1 MAAAKAKAKPTDKTV
16 AEKLASLYELQT
28 IDSNLDD
35 IQVLKGELPM
45 EVSDLEDEIAGLET
59 RIGRLQG
66 SVDDINGQIT
76 RLDGVM
82 KDARA
87 AIEKYQ
93 RQMDQVKNN
102 REYEALQKEIE
113 LQSLDIQ
120 LSEKRQGEM
129 RVSLEAKQQTL
140 DAANERLGERRADL
154 ERKQGE
160 LEKIVAKTE
169 KEEKK
174 LKRQSDSARKGIED
188 RLLKAYDKIRKTY
201 RNGLAVVGVERN
213 SCGGC
218 FNQVPPQ
225 TRLEIG
231 MHKKILACE
240 HCGRILVD
248 EEITDPQPAAA

>member
-1 MAAAKAKAKPTDKTV
+1 MAASSKEKTV
-16 AEKLASLYELQT
+16 SEKLHDLYELQV

-66 SVDDINGQIT
+66 AVDDIEGQIT

-82 KDARA
+82 KDANA

-93 RQMDQVKNN
+93 RQMDDVKNN

-113 LQSLDIQ
+113 LQTLDIQ
-120 LSEKRQGEM
+120 LSEKRQGEL
-129 RVSLEAKQQTL
+129 RVSLEAKQETL
-140 DAANERLGERRADL
+140 SAANERLDGRKADL
-154 ERKQGE
+154 ERKQVE

-169 KEEKK
+169 KEERK
-174 LKRQSDSARKGIED
+174 LKKQSDAKRKAIEE
-188 RLLKAYDKIRKTY
+188 RLLKAYNKIRKTY

-240 HCGRILVD
+240 HCGRILID
-248 EEITDPQPAAA
+248 EEVMNPAAAAPAAE

>member
-1 MAAAKAKAKPTDKTV
+1 MAAAAPAAKEKTV
-16 AEKLASLYELQT
+16 EEKLKNLYDLQV
-28 IDSNLDD
+28 IDTNLDE
-35 IQVLKGELPM
+35 IEVLKGELPV

-59 RIGRLQG
+59 RIGRLQAN
-66 SVDDINGQIT
+66 VDDIEGQVT

-82 KDARA
+82 KDAET
-87 AIEKYQ
+87 AIERYK
-93 RQMDQVKNN
+93 RQMDEVKNN

-120 LSEKRQGEM
+120 LSEKRQGEL
-129 RVSLEAKQQTL
+129 RVSLETKQSTLAAAK
-140 DAANERLGERRADL
+140 ERLEERQGDL
-154 ERKQGE
+154 ERKKVE

-169 KEEKK
+169 KEERK
-174 LKRQSDSARKGIED
+174 LQKLSNAARKHIEE
-188 RLLKAYDKIRKTY
+188 RLLKAYDTIRNTY

-213 SCGGC
+213 ACGGC

-231 MHKKILACE
+231 LHKKIIACE

-248 EEITDPQPAAA
+248 EELTGAAAGA

>member
-1 MAAAKAKAKPTDKTV
+1 MAASPKEVTV
-16 AEKLASLYELQT
+16 AEKLHKLYELQT

-35 IQVLKGELPM
+35 IRVLKGELPM
-45 EVSDLEDEIAGLET
+45 EVSDLEDEIAGLQT
-59 RIGRLQG
+59 RINRLQTN
-66 SVDDINGQIT
+66 VDEIESQIT

-82 KDARA
+82 KDANTS
-87 AIEKYQ
+87 IEKYQ
-93 RQMDQVKNN
+93 RQMDAVKNN

-113 LQSLDIQ
+113 LQTLDIQ
-120 LSEKRQGEM
+120 LSQKRQDEL
-129 RVSLEAKQQTL
+129 RLTLEAKQATL
-140 DAANERLGERRADL
+140 GIATERMDARREDL
-154 ERKQGE
+154 ERKQVE

-174 LKRQSDSARKGIED
+174 LRKLSETHRKEIED
-188 RLLKAYDKIRKTY
+188 RLLKAYDKIRKSY
-201 RNGLAVVGVERN
+201 RNGLAVVGVERQ

-248 EEITDPQPAAA
+248 EEVISPSAAAAPVADA

>member
-1 MAAAKAKAKPTDKTV
+1 MAANSKERSV
-16 AEKLASLYELQT
+16 AEKLQTLHELQV

-59 RIGRLQG
+59 RINRLQG
-66 SVDDINGQIT
+66 NVDDINGEIS
-76 RLDGVM
+76 RLDGAI
-82 KDARA
+82 KDANT

-93 RQMDQVKNN
+93 RQMDEVKNN

-113 LQSLDIQ
+113 LQTLDTQ
-120 LSEKRQGEM
+120 LSEKKQGEL
-129 RVSLEAKQQTL
+129 RVSLEAKQLTL
-140 DAANERLGERRADL
+140 DAATERIDGRKADL
-154 ERKQGE
+154 ERKKVE

-169 KEEKK
+169 KEERK
-174 LKRQSDSARKGIED
+174 LQKQSTAARKNIEE

-248 EEITDPQPAAA
+248 EEITNPAPAAA

>member
-1 MAAAKAKAKPTDKTV
+1 MAATKEKTV
-16 AEKLASLYELQT
+16 AEKLHNLYTLQVV
-28 IDSNLDD
+28 DSNLDD

-59 RIGRLQG
+59 RISRLQG
-66 SVDDINGQIT
+66 SVDDIESQIN

-82 KDARA
+82 VDAKG

-93 RQMDQVKNN
+93 RQMDEVKNN

-113 LQSLDIQ
+113 LQTLDIQ
-120 LSEKRQGEM
+120 LSEKKQGEM
-129 RVSLEAKQQTL
+129 RVSLEAKQHTL
-140 DAANERLGERRADL
+140 EAASERLIAKNEDL
-154 ERKQGE
+154 ERKRVA

-169 KEEKK
+169 KEERK
-174 LKRQSDSARKGIED
+174 LKKQSDAARKDIED

-248 EEITDPQPAAA
+248 EEVTNPAPAAKAE

>member
-1 MAAAKAKAKPTDKTV
+1 MAASTKEKTV
-16 AEKLASLYELQT
+16 AEKLHSMYELQV

-59 RIGRLQG
+59 RINRLQG
-66 SVDDINGQIT
+66 NVDDIEGQIT

-82 KDARA
+82 KDANT

-93 RQMDQVKNN
+93 RQMDEVKNN

-113 LQSLDIQ
+113 LQTLDIQ

-140 DAANERLGERRADL
+140 GIAKERLEGRQADL
-154 ERKQGE
+154 ERKRVE

-169 KEEKK
+169 KEERK
-174 LKRQSDSARKGIED
+174 LKKQSDAARKSIED

-213 SCGGC
+213 ACGGC

-240 HCGRILVD
+240 HCGRILID
-248 EEITDPQPAAA
+248 EEVMNPAAAPAE

>member
-1 MAAAKAKAKPTDKTV
+1 MASPKDVTV
-16 AEKLASLYELQT
+16 ADKLHKLYELQT

-45 EVSDLEDEIAGLET
+45 EVSDLEDEIAGLQT
-59 RIGRLQG
+59 RINRLQTN
-66 SVDDINGQIT
+66 VDEIEGQIT

-82 KDARA
+82 KDANTS
-87 AIEKYQ
+87 IEKYQ
-93 RQMDQVKNN
+93 RQMDSVKNN

-113 LQSLDIQ
+113 LQTLDIQ
-120 LSEKRQGEM
+120 LSEKRQEELRM
-129 RVSLEAKQQTL
+129 TLEAKQATL
-140 DAANERLGERRADL
+140 GIAKERIEGRQSDL
-154 ERKQGE
+154 ERKQVE

-169 KEEKK
+169 KEERK
-174 LKRQSDSARKGIED
+174 LRKLSDGARKNIED
-188 RLLKAYDKIRKTY
+188 RLLKAYDKIRRSY
-201 RNGLAVVGVERN
+201 RNGLAVVGVERQ

-240 HCGRILVD
+240 HCGRILID
-248 EEITDPQPAAA
+248 EEVMNPTPAAAPAA

>member
-1 MAAAKAKAKPTDKTV
+1 MAVSKEKTV
-16 AEKLASLYELQT
+16 AEKLKHLYELQV

-35 IQVLKGELPM
+35 IQVLKGELPI

-66 SVDDINGQIT
+66 SVDDIEGQIT

-82 KDARA
+82 KDARI

-93 RQMDQVKNN
+93 RQMDDVKNN

-113 LQSLDIQ
+113 LQTLDIQ
-120 LSEKRQGEM
+120 LSEKKQGEM

-140 DAANERLGERRADL
+140 AAAKERLEARNADL
-154 ERKQGE
+154 EHKRVA

-169 KEEKK
+169 KEERK
-174 LKRQSDSARKGIED
+174 LKKQSETARKEIED
-188 RLLKAYDKIRKTY
+188 RLLKAYDKIRGTY

-248 EEITDPQPAAA
+248 EEITNPAPAPVEE

>member
-1 MAAAKAKAKPTDKTV
+1 MAAQSEIPV
-16 AEKLASLYELQT
+16 AEKLRNLYELQL

-45 EVSDLEDEIAGLET
+45 EVSDLEDEIAGLT
-59 RIGRLQG
+59 KRIERLQD
-66 SVDDINGQIT
+66 SVTETDDQT
-76 RLDGVM
+76 ARLTGLIS
-82 KDARA
+82 DAKT

-93 RQMDQVKNN
+93 RQMDDVKNN

-113 LQSLDIQ
+113 LQNLDIQ
-120 LSEKRQGEM
+120 LSEKRLGELAVA
-129 RVSLEAKQQTL
+129 REAKQSTL
-140 DAANERLGERRADL
+140 DAASERLATRNADL
-154 ERKQGE
+154 ERKQVE

-174 LKRQSDSARKGIED
+174 LKKQSDAARKKIEE
-188 RLLKAYDKIRKTY
+188 RLLKAYDKIRSSY
-201 RNGLAVVGVERN
+201 RNGVAVVGTERN

-231 MHKKILACE
+231 MHKKVIACE

-248 EEITDPQPAAA
+248 EEVMNPEPQAAS